1 MKNKAIIILAL
12 LAFIFSFQNC
22 AGQKTIQSGRWVATT
37 DFGSFELVID
47 SGGNAIS
54 EIKFNFSGWHG
65 TSGSV
70 TVSRDGGWSI
80 NNRKFTIE
88 HDLSTNWSYD
98 DTYTITGTFTDN
110 GKEADGTW
118 REDLDGTI
126 FSGSWDA
133 ESSGASSFLF

>member
-12 LAFIFSFQNC
+12 SAFILSFQNC

-47 SGGNAIS
+47 SGGNSIS
-54 EIKFNFSGWHG
+54 QIKFIFSGWHG
-65 TSGSV
+65 TSGSI
-70 TVSRDGGWSI
+70 TVSRDGGWPI
-80 NNRKFTIE
+80 NDRKFTIE
-88 HDLSTNWSYD
+88 TDLSSSWSYD
-98 DTYTITGTFTDN
+98 DVYTIMGTFADN

-118 REDLDGTI
+118 REDLNGAI
-126 FSGSWDA
+126 FSGSWNA